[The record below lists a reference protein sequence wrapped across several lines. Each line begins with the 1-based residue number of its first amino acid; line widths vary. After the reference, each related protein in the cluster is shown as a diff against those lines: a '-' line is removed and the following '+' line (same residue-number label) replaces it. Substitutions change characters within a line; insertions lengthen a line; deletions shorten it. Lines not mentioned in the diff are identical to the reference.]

1 METDLTVRLH
11 AIPGATPVSW
21 EHGQIWMRAPDLD
34 VQAMAQALLGLGA
47 RLSTMT
53 GIALDP
59 SFGAAEAGGETA
71 ILYHYALNNAAI
83 TIEVC
88 TRRNTL
94 ASITP
99 IVRAA
104 DWCEREIHDLY
115 SVEFLGRPNL
125 APLVR
130 PPDVPQG
137 YFREPGGA
145 AGKALR
151 DRQPVER

>member
-11 AIPGATPVSW
+11 AIPGATPVHW
-21 EHGQIWMRAPDLD
+21 EHRQIWMRAPDLD
-34 VQAMAQALLGLGA
+34 VLAMARVMLDLGA

-53 GIALDP
+53 GIALDL
-59 SFGAAEAGGETA
+59 SASSEETGGETA
-71 ILYHYALNNAAI
+71 ILYHYALNSAAI
-83 TIEVC
+83 TIEVR
-88 TRRNTL
+88 TQQNML

-125 APLVR
+125 APLIR
-130 PPDVPQG
+130 PPEVPQG

-145 AGKALR
+145 AGKLLR
-151 DRQPVER
+151 GRQ